1 MLDAQ
6 ISSIKLEPMD
16 QDGGGSML
24 APRTDMPH
32 PGGRSLFSHY
42 DYDSAVLIKQ
52 ENTILKQ
59 QLQVRKILEE
69 SQLTR
74 IDYYTNRVKQ

>member
-59 QLQVRKILEE
+59 QLQVRNSYLSHCTVDSFPRIL
-69 SQLTR
+69 
-74 IDYYTNRVKQ
+74 N